1 MDKVFRTASGNHSM
15 GATLG
20 FHLPTR
26 LDIVFVGKSLNRDH
40 SMQLP
45 HCLAVLGMHRSGTSC
60 LTGLLE
66 DAGIYLGEVS
76 KWNPHNTKGN
86 QEHNEIVEL
95 NNDVL
100 AYNQG
105 AWDRP
110 PARACIWTEEMRARR
125 DAIIARFRGH
135 EPWAFKDPRTL
146 LTLEGWREAL
156 PELVCVGTFR
166 HPWSVARS
174 LVTRGGIEFEQSLAL
189 WETYNQKLLALVES
203 EGIPLVC
210 YDLPAAAYLEA
221 VRALLKR
228 LGIDRLRAFA
238 FFDEALRHQQE
249 LSEAELPA
257 SSLRLYQRLC
267 LHIGD

>member
-1 MDKVFRTASGNHSM
+1 MSPPR
-15 GATLG
+15 
-20 FHLPTR
+20 
-26 LDIVFVGKSLNRDH
+26 
-40 SMQLP
+40 
-45 HCLAVLGMHRSGTSC
+45 CLAVLGMHRSGTSC

-66 DAGIYLGEVS
+66 EAGIYLGEVS

-86 QEHNEIVEL
+86 QEHNEIVGL

-166 HPWSVARS
+166 HPLAVARS
-174 LVTRGGIEFEQSLAL
+174 LVTRGGIDFDQSLAL
-189 WETYNQKLLALVES
+189 WDIYNQKLLALVEN

-210 YDLPAAAYLEA
+210 YDQPSAAYLEA
-221 VRALLKR
+221 VRALFKR
-228 LGIDRLRAFA
+228 LGIEWTGPSA
-238 FFDEALRHQQE
+238 FFDDELRHQRE
-249 LSEAELPA
+249 LSEAELPP
-257 SSLRLYQRLC
+257 SLLGLYLRLC
-267 LHIGD
+267 DHIAC

>member
-1 MDKVFRTASGNHSM
+1 MP
-15 GATLG
+15 
-20 FHLPTR
+20 LP
-26 LDIVFVGKSLNRDH
+26 S
-40 SMQLP
+40 
-45 HCLAVLGMHRSGTSC
+45 CLAVLGMHRSGTSC

-66 DAGIYLGEVS
+66 NAGIYLGEVS

-86 QEHNEIVEL
+86 QEHNEIVAL

-110 PARACIWTEEMRARR
+110 PGRACIWMDEMLARR
-125 DAIIARFRGH
+125 DAIIARFSGH

-156 PELVCVGTFR
+156 PGLVCVGTFR

-174 LVTRGGIEFEQSLAL
+174 LVTRGGIEFDHSLAL
-189 WETYNQKLLALVES
+189 WEIYNEKLLALAET

-210 YDLPAAAYLEA
+210 YDLPSDVYLEA
-221 VRALLKR
+221 VRAMFMG
-228 LGIDRLRAFA
+228 LGIEPKAPFP
-238 FFDEALRHQQE
+238 FFDDTLRHQRD
-249 LSEAELPA
+249 LSEAELPL
-257 SSLRLYQRLC
+257 SSLRLYQRLRR
-267 LHIGD
+267 HSGA